1 MQGVEQPADWH
12 PEGDVW
18 VHTLA
23 LLRHMGA
30 AGPGLAWG
38 GLLHDVGKPVTQTVT
53 DRIRFNGHDRVGAE
67 MARRMLGRLRA
78 AGELIERV
86 EYLVSCHMRFLDL
99 PKMKPA
105 TLKRFLRHEGFG
117 ELLELHR
124 LDCLASSGRLGTYE
138 YARAQWEG
146 LSPEELRPAPLATGR
161 DVMALGVAPG
171 PRIGELL
178 RALEEE
184 QLEGNLTTREEAL
197 GWLSRQAGGPAST

>member
-1 MQGVEQPADWH
+1 
-12 PEGDVW
+12 
-18 VHTLA
+18 
-23 LLRHMGA
+23 
-30 AGPGLAWG
+30 
-38 GLLHDVGKPVTQTVT
+38 
-53 DRIRFNGHDRVGAE
+53 
-67 MARRMLGRLRA
+67 
-78 AGELIERV
+78 
-86 EYLVSCHMRFLDL
+86 MR
-99 PKMKPA
+99 PA

-146 LSPEELRPAPLATGR
+146 LSPEELRPAPLVTGR

-184 QLEGNLTTREEAL
+184 QLEGNVSTREEAL
-197 GWLSRQAGGPAST
+197 AWLSRQAGGRAST